1 MSYKIAGIDSA
12 YRMAR
17 AILESPIPELIADL
31 VAGHITPVTG
41 PNEIRMRYRDIRMSQ
56 ADAITCMT
64 HACRGYAKTVGSV
77 LVVTDHLSTIA
88 FGQADDPGFDLDDR
102 AMRPAL
108 LALMN
113 SVDPDHRATVMASR
127 PHSDTRTTVE
137 YPFYAMP
144 KYSYDTRDGKL
155 VAAYGTYLKSFSL

>member
-17 AILESPIPELIADL
+17 ATLESPIPEMTADL
-31 VAGHITPVTG
+31 VAGHITPVTE
-41 PNEIRMRYRDIRMSQ
+41 PSELRMRYRKTRISES
-56 ADAITCMT
+56 DAISCMT
-64 HACRGYAKTVGSV
+64 HACRAYAKTAGLV
-77 LVVTDHLSTIA
+77 LVVTDYLDTIA
-88 FGQADDPGFDLDDR
+88 FGLVDDPGLDLDDR

-108 LALMN
+108 LALMK
-113 SVDPDHRATVMASR
+113 SVDPDHRTRVMASR

-144 KYSYDTRDGKL
+144 RYPYETRDGKL
-155 VAAYGTYLKSFSL
+155 VAAYGTYLSSLQL